1 MEKTIQITAGRGPA
15 ECCWVVAQVLK
26 LLLKEFSKQGIQH
39 EIIDRK
45 QGVENGTLES
55 VVLRCKGKH
64 LSTFLNSWIGTIQWV
79 GQSRFRKHHKRK
91 NWFIAI
97 NELASEAEEQLF
109 REQDVSFEF
118 VRASGP
124 GGQHVNKVNT
134 AVRATHL
141 PTNCSIFSMKHRSQW
156 QNRKEAISLLKQAVL
171 YQHIQKQKE
180 QLQEGWGNH
189 TSLQRGNPVR
199 VFKGND
205 FKNG

>member
-26 LLLKEFSKQGIQH
+26 LLLKEFLKQGIQH

-45 QGVENGTLES
+45 VGVENATLES
-55 VVLRCKGKH
+55 VVLRCRGKD
-64 LSTFLNSWIGTIQWV
+64 LNTFLKTWIGTIQWV

-97 NELASEAEEQLF
+97 NELDAEAEEQLF

-141 PTNCSIFSMKHRSQW
+141 PTNCSVFSMKHRSQW